1 MMTSSTVFAISFDTH
16 DAARVARFWAE
27 TLGRQLANGADTQHA
42 VVLPA
47 DITNTG
53 PRLAFH
59 QVPEGKTVKNRV
71 HFDLASTDL
80 GAETE
85 RLQELGATILREV
98 SENGKHWITMADPE
112 SNEFDLIS
120 I

>member
-1 MMTSSTVFAISFDTH
+1 MEGIHGPGSFRSRAPARCQIPAGARLVGGHVLGTSTEH
-16 DAARVARFWAE
+16 
-27 TLGRQLANGADTQHA
+27 
-42 VVLPA
+42 
-47 DITNTG
+47 
-53 PRLAFH
+53 
-59 QVPEGKTVKNRV
+59 VPEGKTVKNRV

-85 RLQELGATILREV
+85 RLQELGATIVRDV

>member
-1 MMTSSTVFAISFDTH
+1 LFTS
-16 DAARVARFWAE
+16 
-27 TLGRQLANGADTQHA
+27 TQ
-42 VVLPA
+42 
-47 DITNTG
+47 
-53 PRLAFH
+53 RL
-59 QVPEGKTVKNRV
+59 PEGKTVKKRV

-85 RLQELGATILREV
+85 RLKELGATIVRDV
-98 SENGKHWITMADPE
+98 SKNGKHWITMADPE

>member
-1 MMTSSTVFAISFDTH
+1 MTSSTVFAISFDTH

-27 TLGRQLANGADTQHA
+27 TLGRQLADGADIQNA

-59 QVPEGKTVKNRV
+59 QVP
-71 HFDLASTDL
+71 D
-80 GAETE
+80 GACC
-85 RLQELGATILREV
+85 QDV
-98 SENGKHWITMADPE
+98 TMSFSGRDAVRGPV
-112 SNEFDLIS
+112 LPHQC
-120 I
+120 

>member
-1 MMTSSTVFAISFDTH
+1 MSTEH
-16 DAARVARFWAE
+16 
-27 TLGRQLANGADTQHA
+27 
-42 VVLPA
+42 
-47 DITNTG
+47 
-53 PRLAFH
+53 
-59 QVPEGKTVKNRV
+59 VPEGKTVKNRV

-85 RLQELGATILREV
+85 RLQELGATIVRDV